1 MIAVLE
7 FLKKVKDLIL
17 IALGFI
23 VSFLLFNRKKEEVV
37 DVETMENITEE
48 TQKEISSVD
57 TCSDDE
63 LLDRLRKEDK

>member
-1 MIAVLE
+1 VIAVLE